1 MEWEDAAQQLEC
13 GGRGRWRKQKGVKDG
28 RERRGKK
35 RTYVKKK
42 EEQIRKGLSYE
53 KALW

>member
-1 MEWEDAAQQLEC
+1 MGEEDTRNRE
-13 GGRGRWRKQKGVKDG
+13 GVKDG

-42 EEQIRKGLSYE
+42 KEHMKRRAELE
-53 KALW
+53 KELW